1 MSLDAKQAQPS
12 SCEGRTGRALGLTAL
27 IPAAVIA
34 LAACS
39 SPSPPV
45 PEASGISIAA
55 LPAAPAPAPQS
66 LAESGSTLLYPL
78 FQHWAQ
84 GYESQFRNVTI
95 TTAGTGSGKGVTYAA
110 AGRAEIGASDAYLSS
125 ATVVRYP
132 NLENIPLAIAAQVV
146 TYYLPGLTGNVN
158 LSGTIL
164 ADMYQGTITMWN
176 DPMIRAAN
184 PGMTLPA
191 VRVAPLHRKDSSGD
205 TFLFTSYLATQN
217 PAWASSASYGTIVA
231 WPAATQPFAFDGN
244 AGMVTGCRATPGC
257 VAYIG
262 ISYLKQAEGKHLGEA
277 ALRNG
282 SGSYELP
289 TAAAI
294 SAEAAEFATT
304 TPASGTISLIDGPA
318 PGAYPIINYEY
329 AIVSTRQPNG
339 TRATDIKALLNWI
352 LSTGS
357 QPAYLDPVQFQP
369 LPSQVASIARA
380 LAAKISS

>member
-1 MSLDAKQAQPS
+1 MDAEQAQPS
-12 SCEGRTGRALGLTAL
+12 SGDGRAGRALALTAL
-27 IPAAVIA
+27 IPAAVIV

-39 SPSPPV
+39 SPSPPPV
-45 PEASGISIAA
+45 PEAGSTSVAT

-66 LAESGSTLLYPL
+66 LTESGSTLLYPL

-84 GYESQFRNVTI
+84 GYESQYRNVTI

-110 AGRAEIGASDAYLSS
+110 AGTAEIGASDAYLSS
-125 ATVVRYP
+125 ATAARYP
-132 NLENIPLAIAAQVV
+132 HLENIPLAISAQVV
-146 TYYLPGLTGNVN
+146 TYYLPGLAGNVN

-164 ADMYQGTITMWN
+164 ADMYRGAITRWN
-176 DPMIRAAN
+176 DPVIRAAN
-184 PGMTLPA
+184 PGLALPA
-191 VRVAPLHRKDSSGD
+191 TRVAPLHRTDSSGD
-205 TFLFTSYLATQN
+205 TFLFTSYLATQD
-217 PAWASSASYGTIVA
+217 PAWASSASYGTLVA

-244 AGMVTGCRATPGC
+244 AGMVTGCQATPGC

-262 ISYLKQAEGKHLGEA
+262 ISYLRQAEGKHLGEA
-277 ALRNG
+277 ALLNG

-294 SAEAAEFATT
+294 RAEAAEFAIT
-304 TPASGTISLIDGPA
+304 TPTSGTISLINGPA

-329 AIVSTRQPNG
+329 AIVSTRQPNE